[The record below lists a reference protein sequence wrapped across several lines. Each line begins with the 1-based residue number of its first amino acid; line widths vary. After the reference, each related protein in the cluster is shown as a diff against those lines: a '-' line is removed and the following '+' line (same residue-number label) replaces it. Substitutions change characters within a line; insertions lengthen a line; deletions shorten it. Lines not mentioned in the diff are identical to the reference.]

1 MPIISVGNREV
12 LEYLKSQ
19 PYFHEWKEGVL
30 HEQYDYFIRS
40 KGTTKDAKVAKLI
53 TLLGAQGINTINVSF
68 DWEYAPHGDP
78 QYWSKMDD
86 YMSEKVFSERLFK
99 QKHISSTGLDYCYY
113 YHDNCK

>member
-30 HEQYDYFIRS
+30 HEKYDYFISS

-53 TLLGAQGINTINVSF
+53 TLLGARGVDTISISF
-68 DWEYAPHGDP
+68 DWAFAPHGDL
-78 QYWSKMDD
+78 QYWSRIDD
-86 YMSEKVFSERLFK
+86 YMLDKDFSERLFK
-99 QKHISSTGLDYCYY
+99 KKYIQSTGLEFYFYDSSE
-113 YHDNCK
+113 